1 MLSNGTF
8 DFVQTRRHKKKPEF
22 KGPHISLS
30 FGEDG
35 YDRVIFVLPSD
46 QREELPKIYQKE
58 SAMVMAYASEHF
70 YHRK

>member
-1 MLSNGTF
+1 MRTGTI
-8 DFVQTRRHKKKPEF
+8 E
-22 KGPHISLS
+22 S

-58 SAMVMAYASEHF
+58 SAMVLAYTSEHF